1 MYIDEALMPPT
12 VSIDLVSAPSVYRQ
26 IAHAL
31 RSLLVNGALR
41 PADTLP
47 TVRQLAVDLGIHQD
61 TVAEVYRELEREGW
75 LDLGHRRGVT
85 VLAREPPR
93 GA

>member
-1 MYIDEALMPPT
+1 MPPT
-12 VSIDLVSAPSVYRQ
+12 VSIDLTSAPSVYRQ
-26 IAHAL
+26 IVHAL

-47 TVRQLAVDLGIHQD
+47 PVRQLAIDLGIHHD
-61 TVAEVYRELEREGW
+61 TVAEVYRELEGEGW
-75 LDLGHRRGVT
+75 LDLRHRCGAI

-93 GA
+93 EA